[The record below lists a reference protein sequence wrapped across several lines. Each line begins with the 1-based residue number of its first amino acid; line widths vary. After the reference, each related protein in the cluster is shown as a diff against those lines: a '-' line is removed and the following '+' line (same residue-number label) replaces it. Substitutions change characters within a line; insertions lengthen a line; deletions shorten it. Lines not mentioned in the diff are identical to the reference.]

1 MQPEDIPLFWAE
13 MEKQMSDE
21 TPKPTIANKI
31 KQETREAVL
40 RNMYLESVKML
51 DLSRCL
57 MDELEKVLTPGSKVT
72 EVSDAL
78 IDDALTVSW
87 TLGTYLA
94 TYDEKDFIDA
104 DDDEDEEEEE
114 EEEEEAQI
122 YHHGPEC
129 ICDNC
134 INKDEI

>member
-1 MQPEDIPLFWAE
+1 MIQPEDISLFWSE

-21 TPKPTIANKI
+21 NHTSKV

-57 MDELEKVLTPGSKVT
+57 MDELEKVLTPGSKTT
-72 EVSDAL
+72 EVPNEL
-78 IDDALTVSW
+78 INDALTVSW

-94 TYDEKDFIDA
+94 TYDEKDFIDKDDN
-104 DDDEDEEEEE
+104 DDDDEEEEE
-114 EEEEEAQI
+114 EEEGQQANNIEL
-122 YHHGPEC
+122 
-129 ICDNC
+129 
-134 INKDEI
+134 